1 MITTCSPR
9 NFDLVKSL
17 GAEAAFDYNDPE
29 VSAKIKEYTKGNLKY
44 IWDTISLP
52 STAKICAD
60 VISPGGR
67 YGAILN
73 VEFPRNDVKTTT
85 SMGYTA
91 TGEPTDKPF
100 FKSSNNEGDF
110 EIMKK
115 WIKVVDPLLAQGK
128 LKVHPP
134 KVGKG
139 LEEVIDGLDL
149 LRKDKVSGQKLVYT
163 L

>member
-1 MITTCSPR
+1 M
-9 NFDLVKSL
+9 
-17 GAEAAFDYNDPE
+17 
-29 VSAKIKEYTKGNLKY
+29 
-44 IWDTISLP
+44 
-52 STAKICAD
+52 
-60 VISPGGR
+60 
-67 YGAILN
+67 
-73 VEFPRNDVKTTT
+73 

-100 FKSSNNEGDF
+100 FKSFENEGDF
-110 EIMKK
+110 EFMKK
-115 WIKVVDPLLAQGK
+115 WIKAVDPILEQGK

-139 LEEVIDGLDL
+139 LEGVLEGLDL